1 MPGPR
6 EDGRREIF
14 EKIVFLASGES
25 VQVSIAEFGVN
36 PKTEIDF
43 AYDPHRKGEERKSR
57 FSNGISFLT
66 P

>member
-1 MPGPR
+1 MVFCNPLG
-6 EDGRREIF
+6 EIH
-14 EKIVFLASGES
+14 
-25 VQVSIAEFGVN
+25 